1 MADVPILV
9 EKLRRFAAERDW
21 DQFHDPKNLAMALVV
36 EAGELVEIFQWLT
49 PEQSQ
54 QVMGDAKKAA
64 AVREELADIYG
75 YLLRLADLLEVS
87 LDEALEEKLVTNAE
101 KYPVDLARGN
111 ATKYTELR
119 TPPRNP
125 E

>member
-36 EAGELVEIFQWLT
+36 ESGELVEIFQWLT

-54 QVMGDAKKAA
+54 KVMGDAKKAV

-75 YLLRLADLLEVS
+75 YLLRLADRLEVS

-101 KYPVDLARGN
+101 KYPVDLARGK

-119 TPPRNP
+119 TSPRNP

>member
-1 MADVPILV
+1 MADVPRLV
-9 EKLRRFAAERDW
+9 EQLRRFAAERDW

-54 QVMGDAKKAA
+54 KVMGDAKKAV

-75 YLLRLADLLEVS
+75 YLLRLADRLEVS

-101 KYPVDLARGN
+101 KYPVNLARGN

-119 TPPRNP
+119 TSRRNP

>member
-1 MADVPILV
+1 
-9 EKLRRFAAERDW
+9 
-21 DQFHDPKNLAMALVV
+21 
-36 EAGELVEIFQWLT
+36 
-49 PEQSQ
+49 
-54 QVMGDAKKAA
+54 MGDAKKAA

-119 TPPRNP
+119 TSRRNP